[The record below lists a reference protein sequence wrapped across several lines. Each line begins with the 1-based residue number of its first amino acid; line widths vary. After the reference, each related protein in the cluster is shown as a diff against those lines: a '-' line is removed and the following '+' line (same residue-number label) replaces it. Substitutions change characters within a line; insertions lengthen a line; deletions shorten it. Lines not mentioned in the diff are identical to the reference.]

1 MRAEAK
7 YLPDVLFGKAR
18 GSLLALFY
26 GHPDESFYYRQIA
39 RRLAPLSVGTLQ
51 RELETLSGLGLIN
64 RSATGN
70 QVFYSANRNHPV
82 FTELRG
88 LIAKTIGSYEVLRS
102 ALSKIADRVTI
113 AFVYGSMAR
122 QEEKAE
128 SDIDLMVIGDAPL
141 EDVLEVVGDAETT
154 LGRAVNPTVYS
165 VSEFKSKRANDNHF
179 VESVLRGAKVFL
191 IGDEHELEKMG
202 GVRLDQSRADQSRR
216 SQRSPHNR

>member
-7 YLPDVLFGKAR
+7 HLPDVLFGKAR

-64 RSATGN
+64 RTASGN
-70 QVFYSANRNHPV
+70 QVFYSANQNHPV
-82 FTELRG
+82 FTDLRG

-102 ALSKIADRVTI
+102 ALSKIEDRVNI

-122 QEEKAE
+122 QEEKAG
-128 SDIDLMVIGDAPL
+128 SDIDVMVIGAAPL
-141 EDVLEVVGDAETT
+141 EDVLEVVGEAETR
-154 LGRAVNPTVYS
+154 LGRTVNPTVYS
-165 VSEFKSKRANDNHF
+165 VGEFKSKRTSHNHF

-191 IGDEHELEKMG
+191 IGDEHELGKMG
-202 GVRLDQSRADQSRR
+202 RVRLGQGRTDQSRR
-216 SQRSPHNR
+216 S